1 VALFATV
8 FKCWVHGS
16 FQNST
21 RLYIA
26 NCRGPRNKYVMG
38 LKRVRKGE
46 ERCLENRMISLLWV
60 FNRNLVVGV
69 VETVFV
75 MRFTEER
82 ADELKRG
89 F

>member
-1 VALFATV
+1 
-8 FKCWVHGS
+8 
-16 FQNST
+16 
-21 RLYIA
+21 
-26 NCRGPRNKYVMG
+26 
-38 LKRVRKGE
+38 
-46 ERCLENRMISLLWV
+46 MISLLWV

>member
-1 VALFATV
+1 
-8 FKCWVHGS
+8 
-16 FQNST
+16 
-21 RLYIA
+21 
-26 NCRGPRNKYVMG
+26 MG